1 MTEMIEFDDPRLAD
15 ARWRK
20 SRASDT
26 ASGCVELAD
35 LGDGRIAL
43 RNSKRPE
50 LPAHVFTRFEI
61 ACFVDGAKNG
71 EFDDLA

>member
-1 MTEMIEFDDPRLAD
+1 MIEFDDPQLAS
-15 ARWRK
+15 AHWRK
-20 SRASDT
+20 ARASDN
-26 ASGCVELAD
+26 ANGCIEVAD

-43 RNSKRPE
+43 RNSRQPE